1 MKYNS
6 IGEQLIAKA
15 KELDPNY
22 KPDKF
27 NDMSEAIDI
36 LLNNSGSG
44 SDDFIDLVIDVD
56 QFESWVN
63 PDTWNL
69 TIPANT
75 ITTDMLLSIA
85 QDGKKGILL
94 KITMPHPDEEGQE
107 IFCAIIPFY
116 CDFVTGAFFTNVT
129 NIFGK
134 IGCWIGSVDEVGQD
148 QVFKF
153 HTTTGSKIWY
163 DLDSMSGTITQNQ
176 YDEIKALVDTNSLA
190 GIAFKTLS
198 IYYPL
203 ANIFDGGIFVF
214 RGIALGLESTGSD
227 RKNAIDESTITIK
240 PDLSIT
246 FSLEE
251 IFFPVLTQGLSNQS
265 IISVKTDGYQENL
278 SIGEGLKVEN
288 GVLTSTLSN
297 FKYGTLCLNNIT
309 QGDDTLN
316 IELSFFDYIYDSIIS
331 GANQL
336 LGTSLTRDTFP
347 QYIKQNK
354 SIDLIILLIDNVL
367 TLIRALSMM
376 PYFNIT
382 VSNDR
387 LKTYFYNCPIKK
399 DGSSIS
405 LFLGNQEMI
414 LNTSLTFD
422 DNFTIEYKRSW
433 YGD

>member
-36 LLNNSGSG
+36 LLNNTNNG
-44 SDDFIDLVIDVD
+44 DNYIDLVFSYQWFMDHI
-56 QFESWVN
+56 N
-63 PDTWNL
+63 GYNL

-75 ITTDMLLSIA
+75 ITEDMLLQIA
-85 QDGKKGILL
+85 YGKKKGLLL
-94 KITMPHPDEEGQE
+94 KIQGPENEEISDLIFLTIALELDMMNEQLATSTTNLMGQ
-107 IFCAIIPFY
+107 
-116 CDFVTGAFFTNVT
+116 
-129 NIFGK
+129 
-134 IGCWIGSVDEVGQD
+134 VGYWTLPLEDLSQD
-148 QVFKF
+148 QVCKF
-153 HTTTGSKIWY
+153 NLIEKKIWY

-198 IYYPL
+198 TYCPL

-251 IFFPVLTQGLSNQS
+251 IFFPVLIQGLSNQS

-278 SIGEGLKVEN
+278 SIGDGLVIKNGELKTKELEMVVSITATLDDLQNAVNSFSNIVYNESDNAEINSFIKNQKGIMKLTIATPVGNLYMTLRPTLWKDDDAHSYNFEGSLYIETDLSAI
-288 GVLTSTLSN
+288 GGSTFN
-297 FKYGTLCLNNIT
+297 
-309 QGDDTLN
+309 Q
-316 IELSFFDYIYDSIIS
+316 IIVRAVTWDS
-331 GANQL
+331 GAVSFRP
-336 LGTSLTRDTFP
+336 T
-347 QYIKQNK
+347 
-354 SIDLIILLIDNVL
+354 IIP
-367 TLIRALSMM
+367 IR
-376 PYFNIT
+376 
-382 VSNDR
+382 
-387 LKTYFYNCPIKK
+387 K
-399 DGSSIS
+399 
-405 LFLGNQEMI
+405 
-414 LNTSLTFD
+414 
-422 DNFTIEYKRSW
+422 
-433 YGD
+433 